1 MKEKTEQE
9 RTAGEKSDMG
19 KAYIWDLDGTLL
31 DSYGV
36 IVSSLLAAAAGFGWQ
51 EREED
56 VLRVAKREAV
66 SAYIRRR
73 TEGSGVSYE
82 AFWTEYRRCCAE
94 RNDGITL
101 IPEARETL
109 EALQEQGGRH
119 FVYTHRGASSHP
131 ILRRLGI
138 LDFFEEVVTHENG
151 FPGKPAPDGNL
162 YLVRKYGL
170 KPEETWYVGDR
181 QLDVLSADN
190 AGICSALYL
199 EEGSCVEPT
208 GRETR
213 IIHRLSELTEA

>member
-109 EALQEQGGRH
+109 EALQKMGGRH

-170 KPEETWYVGDR
+170 KPEETVFIDDRPVNIDGARAVGL
-181 QLDVLSADN
+181 Q
-190 AGICSALYL
+190 GIVYTGMDALL
-199 EEGSCVEPT
+199 K
-208 GRETR
+208 
-213 IIHRLSELTEA
+213 

>member
-1 MKEKTEQE
+1 MKEKPEQE

-109 EALQEQGGRH
+109 QTLQDQGGRH

-162 YLVRKYGL
+162 YLVHKYGL

-213 IIHRLSELTEA
+213 IIHRLSELTEI